1 MQVNEMNA
9 EKPSILKGL
18 DDALSRLHL
27 AASGS
32 MRASRR
38 KDVATAK
45 VKPRSKKH
53 AARFLETY
61 YAQEPTVD
69 AGVAISEGGLVTL
82 DWVIFRE
89 SREGEGTEAIGWV
102 SLTLAEDNSYEL
114 EITRHF
120 DRKRGGGANADHV
133 LAQRIA
139 RQAEDDDGVCVDC
152 GQHTDLLNEYYHVH
166 DEVWAEAG
174 TDEAESML
182 CIGCLET
189 RIGRQLTPAD
199 FSDAPINYPGFQK
212 RISARQA
219 DRLGHGTHS
228 RWKTHPSFAIT
239 PRTFPGACDGK
250 QE

>member
-82 DWVIFRE
+82 DWVIFRD
-89 SREGEGTEAIGWV
+89 SREDEGTEAVGWV

-166 DEVWAEAG
+166 NEVWAEAR

-212 RISARQA
+212 RISDRQA